1 MLCTVVTVLG
11 IRAQE
16 SLGGVF
22 CGGDKGGGGA
32 LSTVTADKDVP
43 TPSARSGS
51 HWLRGWAGLS
61 LQVAQN

>member
-1 MLCTVVTVLG
+1 M
-11 IRAQE
+11 
-16 SLGGVF
+16 F